1 MTRFRDLIPIPH
13 HLPTGRLNAIT
24 DVPGVRVGHATRIE
38 GEGELRAGHGPIR
51 TGVTAILPHG
61 GNIFRQ
67 KVPAAVYTI
76 NGYGKATGF
85 EQVRHI
91 GAIESPICLTGTL
104 NVGRVWDA
112 LVSYAIRENPDIAI
126 ATSNVSPVVGECNDS
141 FLNDAQGRHIGQADV
156 WRAVDEASATRVEE
170 GCVGGGAGTLCYG
183 FKGGIGTA
191 SRQVADGGYTVGAL
205 LQTNFGR
212 RSELHILGAPVGRH
226 FADDSAHHS
235 GGGSVMIVLATDA
248 PLNSRQ
254 LQRMARRAAFGLGRT
269 GTVCHHG
276 SGDFVIAFST
286 QNCRAHDS
294 RAAVNDGRQI
304 NEEAARDGQALIDGF
319 FRAVVECVEE
329 SVYNALTAAET
340 VIGRD
345 GHVCYALPH
354 DKLLGIMRYYRRLD
368 EGGRGTRL
376 PAP

>member
-13 HLPTGRLNAIT
+13 HLPTGRLNAII
-24 DVPGVRVGHATRIE
+24 DVPGLRVGHATRIE
-38 GEGELRAGHGPIR
+38 GEGQLRAGQGPIR
-51 TGVTAILPHG
+51 TGVTAVLPHG

-91 GAIESPICLTGTL
+91 GVIESPICLTGTL

-126 ATSNVSPVVGECNDS
+126 ETSNVSPVVGECHDG
-141 FLNDAQGRHIGQADV
+141 FLNDAQGRHIGQAEV
-156 WRAVDEASATRVEE
+156 WQAVDGASASLVEE
-170 GCVGGGAGTLCYG
+170 GCVGGGVGTRCYG

-212 RSELHILGAPVGRH
+212 TAELHILGVPVGRH
-226 FADDSAHHS
+226 FAEDSGHS
-235 GGGSVMIVLATDA
+235 RGGSVMIVIATDA

-254 LQRMARRAAFGLGRT
+254 LERMAKRAAFGLGRT
-269 GTVCHHG
+269 GTVGHHG

-294 RAAVNDGRQI
+294 RAAVDDIQQI
-304 NEEAARDGQALIDGF
+304 NEEAGHNGEALIDSF

-329 SVYNALTAAET
+329 SVYNALIAAET
-340 VIGRD
+340 VVGRD

-354 DKLLGIMRYYRRLD
+354 DKLLGIMRRYGRLQ
-368 EGGRGTRL
+368 GGGNRIKT
-376 PAP
+376 ANF